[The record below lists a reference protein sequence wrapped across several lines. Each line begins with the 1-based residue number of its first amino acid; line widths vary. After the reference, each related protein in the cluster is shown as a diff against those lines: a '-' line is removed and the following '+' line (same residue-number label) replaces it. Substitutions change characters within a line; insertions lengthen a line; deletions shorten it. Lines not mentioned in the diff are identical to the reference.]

1 MTAGSA
7 QQALEALARR
17 YNSEVQE
24 PPGEADEPQ
33 LWRGTALGIA
43 GVPLLVAVS
52 ELEEIIETPAV
63 TPIPGTKAWVL
74 GVAAHMGG
82 VLPILSGDA
91 LFRRRPHTGRVR
103 EFCMVIKRPGMHFGM
118 TLSDVERDMKFP
130 VAERDREHPVDE
142 DFAPFTDGG
151 FHRGER
157 FLAVLDIDRLV
168 ADSDLGNA
176 AATRAPANE
185 EYCDE

>member
-1 MTAGSA
+1 MAAGSA

-17 YNSEVQE
+17 YSAGAEE
-24 PPGEADEPQ
+24 PPGPAEGPQ
-33 LWRGTALGIA
+33 VWRGTALGIA
-43 GVPLLVAVS
+43 GVPLLVAVG

-74 GVAAHMGG
+74 GVASHMGG

-91 LFRRRPHTGRVR
+91 LFRGRPHTGRVR
-103 EFCMVIKRPGMHFGM
+103 EFCMVIRRPGMHFGL

-130 VAERDREHPVDE
+130 VGERDREHPVDE

-151 FHRGER
+151 FHCGER

-185 EYCDE
+185 EYCNE